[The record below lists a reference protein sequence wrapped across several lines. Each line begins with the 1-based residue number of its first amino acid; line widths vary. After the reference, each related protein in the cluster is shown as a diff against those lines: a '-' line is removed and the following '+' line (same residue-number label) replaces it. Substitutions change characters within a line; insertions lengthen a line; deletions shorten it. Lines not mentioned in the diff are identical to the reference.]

1 MSTSNAET
9 FENNIEIFELKE
21 INETKEATKSTN
33 NSVKKIIKD
42 VIDIIDLLNYYEE
55 EEKKSLIEEAEM
67 RAEYEYDITHCK
79 MCGITIPRDNIIC
92 GENCKHYYDQML
104 NAYNGKY

>member
-9 FENNIEIFELKE
+9 FENNIEIFETSQIKVIE
-21 INETKEATKSTN
+21 SKEATN
-33 NSVKKIIKD
+33 ISVKKIIKD

-55 EEKKSLIEEAEM
+55 EEKKSLLEEDEM

-79 MCGITIPRDNIIC
+79 MCGITILRDSIIC
-92 GENCKHYYDQML
+92 GDNCKHYYDQML

>member
-1 MSTSNAET
+1 MSTSTSNAET

-21 INETKEATKSTN
+21 TKESKEATN
-33 NSVKKIIKD
+33 NSVRKIIKD

-55 EEKKSLIEEAEM
+55 EEKKSLIEEDAM

-79 MCGITIPRDNIIC
+79 MCCITIPRDSMIC
-92 GENCKHYYDQML
+92 GDNCKHYYDQML